1 MSSGPD
7 TSSAGSTGPGRIV
20 RLLRAPFEG
29 VVIGG
34 LILIPLF
41 IAIAWVRGQS

>member
-1 MSSGPD
+1 MTHPSGP
-7 TSSAGSTGPGRIV
+7 AGTHPPYRTIARS
-20 RLLRAPFEG
+20 LFEG